1 MIQLPAFMLVAYLV
15 MGAFP
20 AWAAAP
26 TVEKPIAVLRALDK
40 VTARVDEIEV
50 QTEKPY
56 KFGTIFITVH
66 SCRVTT
72 PEEQPETAAFLAVTE
87 FKPGETESQIFK
99 GWMFASSPALS
110 AMEHP
115 IYDLWVTGCK
125 DPAGLSEKAVE
136 MPPKTSP

>member
-1 MIQLPAFMLVAYLV
+1 MRKLLFFFCMLLAAL
-15 MGAFP
+15 P

-26 TVEKPIAVLRALDK
+26 SVDKPIAVLRALDK
-40 VTARVDEIEV
+40 VTARVEEIEV
-50 QTEKPY
+50 QAEKPY

-72 PEEQPETAAFLAVTE
+72 PEEQPETAAFLEVSE
-87 FKPGETESQIFK
+87 FKTGENEVTSFK

-115 IYDLWVTGCK
+115 VYDLWVIGCK
-125 DPAGLSEKAVE
+125 DNAPSIPVPNG
-136 MPPKTSP
+136 T

>member
-1 MIQLPAFMLVAYLV
+1 MIRLRSFLLTASLAVVAL
-15 MGAFP
+15 P

-50 QTEKPY
+50 QIEKPY
-56 KFGTIFITVH
+56 NFGTIFITVH

-72 PEEQPETAAFLAVTE
+72 PEEQPETAAFLGVTE
-87 FKPGETESQIFK
+87 FKPGEAERQIFK

-115 IYDLWVTGCK
+115 IYDLWVIGCK
-125 DPAGLSEKAVE
+125 DLPGSPDVSPQKQPE
-136 MPPKTSP
+136 TSP